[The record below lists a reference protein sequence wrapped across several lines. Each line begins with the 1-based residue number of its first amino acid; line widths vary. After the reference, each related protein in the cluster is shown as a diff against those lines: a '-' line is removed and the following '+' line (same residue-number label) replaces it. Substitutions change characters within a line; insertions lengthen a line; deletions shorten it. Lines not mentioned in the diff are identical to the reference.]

1 MCPGQNFVFASKSGD
16 IAIWQQGKFPARWPD
31 QGLYVMPG
39 EDSTFFW
46 QGYIPQT
53 ENPHAKNPERG
64 FLESANQ
71 RAVDGTYPYFIP
83 GRYITPRGI
92 TIENTLAS
100 MQQVTVQDMM
110 DLHQNYF
117 NTLAEDVRPMLLKY
131 VNRNAL
137 NATERRYLEMFEQ
150 WDLMADPDSKGQTIY
165 ECWFDTLQAAIW
177 RDDLEQVKPSAPWP
191 EEQTTLEWL
200 MRDSTD
206 LKFIDNR
213 LTPQRE
219 TLEELVTT
227 TLQITT
233 KVLSEY
239 ERQGRLS
246 WSPFKESSVNHLLRD
261 ALPSFARKKLRVGGN
276 GNIVNAITKSHGP
289 SWRMLIHLTGETEAY
304 GIYPG
309 GQNGNPGSRFYDD
322 YVDIWVSGKYNRLW
336 LMKPEEVNKA
346 SWTVQIKPL

>member
-1 MCPGQNFVFASKSGD
+1 
-16 IAIWQQGKFPARWPD
+16 
-31 QGLYVMPG
+31 
-39 EDSTFFW
+39 
-46 QGYIPQT
+46 
-53 ENPHAKNPERG
+53 
-64 FLESANQ
+64 
-71 RAVDGTYPYFIP
+71 
-83 GRYITPRGI
+83 
-92 TIENTLAS
+92 
-100 MQQVTVQDMM
+100 
-110 DLHQNYF
+110 
-117 NTLAEDVRPMLLKY
+117 
-131 VNRNAL
+131 
-137 NATERRYLEMFEQ
+137 MFEQ

-322 YVDIWVSGKYNRLW
+322 YVDTWVSGKYNRLW